1 MITTQKCPVT
11 VFFSFLFRI
20 DIKRHSRPQ
29 DFFLVTSTG
38 DMLENKPILS
48 TTSEIDPKSNV
59 NKTEIKKPS
68 SNKHVIELSCDSYN
82 GLLSSTESKTLT
94 RLNGLIGDNMVAF
107 VKAKEE
113 FKRKRSLPGIL
124 YRYDSIRRK
133 LIVGLQLSLN

>member
-1 MITTQKCPVT
+1 
-11 VFFSFLFRI
+11 
-20 DIKRHSRPQ
+20 
-29 DFFLVTSTG
+29 
-38 DMLENKPILS
+38 MLENKPILS
-48 TTSEIDPKSNV
+48 TTEVAPKSSQ
-59 NKTEIKKPS
+59 NKTEIKNPS

-124 YRYDSIRRK
+124 YRYYLKAIFRK
-133 LIVGLQLSLN
+133 FSSFANDESGCQVVFTGTMNFHFLDFFGSKFR

>member
-1 MITTQKCPVT
+1 
-11 VFFSFLFRI
+11 
-20 DIKRHSRPQ
+20 
-29 DFFLVTSTG
+29 
-38 DMLENKPILS
+38 MLENKPILS
-48 TTSEIDPKSNV
+48 TTDVVSKSSQ
-59 NKTEIKKPS
+59 NKTEIKKSS

-124 YRYDSIRRK
+124 YRYC
-133 LIVGLQLSLN
+133 LIPSEVVSFKIMTLSKVEMCYALQYFWMMVGARCL

>member
-1 MITTQKCPVT
+1 MT
-11 VFFSFLFRI
+11 FLSRI

-29 DFFLVTSTG
+29 DFFLVASTG

-48 TTSEIDPKSNV
+48 TKEVAPKSSQ
-59 NKTEIKKPS
+59 NKTEIKNPS

-124 YRYDSIRRK
+124 YRYDLTTIFENFQVLQMIRVDVK
-133 LIVGLQLSLN
+133 LS